1 MPVTPSENFL
11 VSKAGPLPVW
21 GWGAVGLGAAY
32 GWSRYKAN
40 KAAKNNPPTPQQPG
54 AGTGTYG
61 AGEPVTGQ
69 PTYLI
74 ENNIPG
80 FGLIPSAPQPPSTP
94 VTVPSTPAPPAVTPP
109 STTPQPPVA
118 APPPPPPGPPPPP
131 PPPRPPAWGP
141 PQPAPPP
148 RPSPPPPPHVPRITG
163 STTHRVLPGDS
174 YSKIA
179 SEYHLPGGWQELY
192 AYNTNP
198 SYNSAYAVFRRQ
210 GPNLLYSN
218 QTIHVPVY
226 S

>member
-1 MPVTPSENFL
+1 MPAVPSENFL

-21 GWGAVGLGAAY
+21 GWGAVGLGVAY

-40 KAAKNNPPTPQQPG
+40 KAAKNNPSAD
-54 AGTGTYG
+54 AGTSGGQFTYG
-61 AGEPVTGQ
+61 AGQPVSGA

-80 FGLIPSAPQPPSTP
+80 FGSVPSTP
-94 VTVPSTPAPPAVTPP
+94 VVTPPTPTPPVVTPP
-109 STTPQPPVA
+109 STTPTPPTT
-118 APPPPPPGPPPPP
+118 APPSQPSGAVPGQAVQSPGPIQA
-131 PPPRPPAWGP
+131 PPA
-141 PQPAPPP
+141 
-148 RPSPPPPPHVPRITG
+148 PHVPRITG
-163 STTHRVLPGDS
+163 STTHRVMAGDS

-179 SEYHLPGGWQELY
+179 SEYHLPGGWQQLY

-198 SYNSAYAVFRRQ
+198 QYNSAYATFARQ
-210 GPNLLYSN
+210 GPNLLYAN

>member
-1 MPVTPSENFL
+1 MPAVPSENFL

-40 KAAKNNPPTPQQPG
+40 KTAKANPSADTGGTG
-54 AGTGTYG
+54 AGQFTYG
-61 AGEPVTGQ
+61 AGQPVSGQ

-80 FGLIPSAPQPPSTP
+80 FGSTPSTP
-94 VTVPSTPAPPAVTPP
+94 VVTPPTPTPPVVTPPATTPTPPTTAPPTPAPPAQTP
-109 STTPQPPVA
+109 A
-118 APPPPPPGPPPPP
+118 
-131 PPPRPPAWGP
+131 
-141 PQPAPPP
+141 PAPPAP
-148 RPSPPPPPHVPRITG
+148 AAHTPRITG
-163 STTHRVLPGDS
+163 STTHRVMAGDS

-179 SEYHLPGGWQELY
+179 SEYHLPGGWQQLY

-198 SYNSAYAVFRRQ
+198 QYNSAYATFSRQ
-210 GPNLLYSN
+210 GPNLLYAN

>member
-1 MPVTPSENFL
+1 MPAAPSESFL
-11 VSKAGPLPVW
+11 TSKAGPLPVW
-21 GWGAVGLGAAY
+21 GWGAIGLGAAY
-32 GWSRYKAN
+32 GYSRYKAN
-40 KAAKNNPPTPQQPG
+40 KAAKNAPADN
-54 AGTGTYG
+54 GTGSGQFTYG
-61 AGEPVTGQ
+61 AGEPVSGQ

-80 FGLIPSAPQPPSTP
+80 FGQTPSAPSTP
-94 VTVPSTPAPPAVTPP
+94 IVSPGTPIPVVTPP
-109 STTPQPPVA
+109 NSGPTPPVA
-118 APPPPPPGPPPPP
+118 APPPPSNPAPPPPRPAPSAPPP
-131 PPPRPPAWGP
+131 PPPRP
-141 PQPAPPP
+141 APPTP
-148 RPSPPPPPHVPRITG
+148 RVPQITG

-179 SEYHLPGGWQELY
+179 SEYHLPGGWQQLY

-198 SYNSAYAVFRRQ
+198 QYNSAYATFRRQ